1 MRVLRIFDVS
11 PFVHAGAVNKHA
23 MLLPELVDNGESFEE
38 RRIYAG
44 GASLIWNVLYYE
56 FGKCDMV
63 FCCDRW
69 PSVKQG
75 MYEYYKGSREH
86 KDGIHKAKEVTEYIL
101 NDCGFTVLAEDGY
114 EADDFIYSLV
124 REHKSHY
131 DHIYIYTGDSDLYFL
146 VGDNVTILPNSSRAK
161 TVTRQNFTYTARTGK
176 YTPYNA
182 LTFYKIL
189 EGDKSDD
196 IPALPAHLQ
205 RYLRE
210 IFDKE
215 MYHPLLGDK
224 ETVTQL
230 LSPIS
235 KEIADQVSLVFPLDI
250 RVSQEFASGDKIR
263 VAEWGNAFRNKLW
276 RNNNRIPSHIQDKI
290 EEMSEM
296 GLYTEV

>member
-44 GASLIWNVLYYE
+44 GASLIWNILYYE

-75 MYEYYKGSREH
+75 MYEYYKGSRDH
-86 KDGIHKAKEVTEYIL
+86 KEGIHKAKEVTEYIL

-131 DHIYIYTGDSDLYFL
+131 DHIYIYTGDSDVCGAYACGAAPGLSFL
-146 VGDNVTILPNSSRAK
+146 PSQSFSKFVSRMFSMSASYSAA
-161 TVTRQNFTYTARTGK
+161 VM
-176 YTPYNA
+176 
-182 LTFYKIL
+182 
-189 EGDKSDD
+189 
-196 IPALPAHLQ
+196 
-205 RYLRE
+205 LRL
-210 IFDKE
+210 K
-215 MYHPLLGDK
+215 
-224 ETVTQL
+224 
-230 LSPIS
+230 
-235 KEIADQVSLVFPLDI
+235 
-250 RVSQEFASGDKIR
+250 
-263 VAEWGNAFRNKLW
+263 
-276 RNNNRIPSHIQDKI
+276 
-290 EEMSEM
+290 
-296 GLYTEV
+296 

>member
-44 GASLIWNVLYYE
+44 GASLIWNILYYE

-75 MYEYYKGSREH
+75 MYEYYKGSRDH
-86 KDGIHKAKEVTEYIL
+86 KEGIRKAKEVTEYIL

-146 VGDNVTILPNSSRAK
+146 VSDNVTILPNSSRSK

-205 RYLRE
+205 RYLRD

-250 RVSQEFASGDKIR
+250 RVPQEFASGDKIR

-276 RNNNRIPSHIQDKI
+276 RNNNRIPSHIQDRI

>member
-1 MRVLRIFDVS
+1 MKVLRIFDVS
-11 PFVHAGAVNKHA
+11 PFVHAGAVNKYA

-56 FGKCDMV
+56 YGKCDMV

-75 MYEYYKGSREH
+75 MYEYYKANREH
-86 KDGIHKAKEVTEYIL
+86 KEVIHKAKEVTEYIL
-101 NDCGFTVLAEDGY
+101 NDCGFTVLAEEGY

-124 REHKSHY
+124 RDHKKHY

-146 VGDNVTILPNSSRAK
+146 VSDNVTVLPNSSRSK
-161 TVTRQNFTYTARTGK
+161 TVTKQNFTYTARTGK

-189 EGDKSDD
+189 EGDKSDN
-196 IPALPAHLQ
+196 IPPLPGYLQ
-205 RYLRE
+205 SVVRNV
-210 IFDKE
+210 FDKE
-215 MYHPLLGDK
+215 IYHPVLGDK
-224 ETVTQL
+224 ETVSQL
-230 LSPIS
+230 LNPLNP
-235 KEIADQVSLVFPLDI
+235 EIAHQVSLVFPLDMQ
-250 RVSQEFASGDKIR
+250 VPSEFATGDKIR
-263 VAEWGNAFRNKLW
+263 IAEWGNAFRNKLW
-276 RNNNRIPSHIQDKI
+276 KHNKGIPAHIQEKI
-290 EEMSEM
+290 EEMADM

>member
-44 GASLIWNVLYYE
+44 GASLIWNILYYE

-75 MYEYYKGSREH
+75 MYEYYKGSRDH
-86 KDGIHKAKEVTEYIL
+86 KEGIHKAKEVTEYIL

-146 VGDNVTILPNSSRAK
+146 VDDNVTILPNSSRSK

-205 RYLRE
+205 RYLRD

-250 RVSQEFASGDKIR
+250 RVPQEFAPGDKIR

-276 RNNNRIPSHIQDKI
+276 RNNNRIPAHIQDRI

>member
-1 MRVLRIFDVS
+1 MKVLRIFDVS
-11 PFVHAGAVNKHA
+11 PFVHAGAVNKYA

-56 FGKCDMV
+56 YGKCDMV

-75 MYEYYKGSREH
+75 MYEYYKANREH
-86 KDGIHKAKEVTEYIL
+86 KEGIHKAKEVTEYIL
-101 NDCGFTVLAEDGY
+101 NDCGFTVLAEEGY

-124 REHKSHY
+124 RDHKKHY

-146 VGDNVTILPNSSRAK
+146 VSDNVTVLPNSSRSK
-161 TVTRQNFTYTARTGK
+161 TVTKQNFTYTARTGK

-189 EGDKSDD
+189 EGDKSDN
-196 IPALPAHLQ
+196 IPPLPGYLQ
-205 RYLRE
+205 SVVRNV
-210 IFDKE
+210 FDKE
-215 MYHPLLGDK
+215 IYHPVLGDK
-224 ETVTQL
+224 ETVSQL
-230 LSPIS
+230 LNPLNP
-235 KEIADQVSLVFPLDI
+235 EIAHQVSLVFPLDMQ
-250 RVSQEFASGDKIR
+250 VPSEFATGDKIR
-263 VAEWGNAFRNKLW
+263 IAEWGNAFRNKLW
-276 RNNNRIPSHIQDKI
+276 KHNKGIPDHIQEKI
-290 EEMSEM
+290 EEMADM

>member
-146 VGDNVTILPNSSRAK
+146 VDDNVTILPNSSRAK

-215 MYHPLLGDK
+215 MYHPLLGNK

-250 RVSQEFASGDKIR
+250 RVPQEFASGDKIR

-276 RNNNRIPSHIQDKI
+276 RNNNRIPSHIQDRI

>member
-44 GASLIWNVLYYE
+44 GASLIWNILYYE

-86 KDGIHKAKEVTEYIL
+86 KEGIHKAKEVTEYIL
-101 NDCGFTVLAEDGY
+101 DDCGFTVLAEDGY

-146 VGDNVTILPNSSRAK
+146 VDDNVTILPNSSRSK

-205 RYLRE
+205 RYLRD

-250 RVSQEFASGDKIR
+250 RVPQEFAPGDKIR

-276 RNNNRIPSHIQDKI
+276 RNNNRIPAHIQDRI